1 MQKVQ
6 ELKENWACTGAI
18 QPLTQS
24 LHMSRYCLLMLCI
37 VMGLFSAGC
46 KSDKKTATGAIDFR
60 LNLSNPEVQGAE
72 VNVNGGI
79 AVPVER
85 IQWEWGDGQ
94 MERHHFFPAEHTYAK
109 PGKYKIVV
117 TAFDSKGLTASQSVT
132 VEIK

>member
-1 MQKVQ
+1 MLKVE
-6 ELKENWACTGAI
+6 ELKENWARTGV
-18 QPLTQS
+18 LRTFTQS
-24 LHMSRYCLLMLCI
+24 SHLSRYCLVMLCI
-37 VMGLFSAGC
+37 VMGLFCAGC
-46 KSDKKTATGAIDFR
+46 KSDKKTDSGAIDFR

-94 MERHHFFPAEHTYAK
+94 MERHHFFPVTHTYAQ
-109 PGKYKIVV
+109 PGKYQIIVTV
-117 TAFDSKGLTASQSVT
+117 FDDKERTASQSVT

>member
-6 ELKENWACTGAI
+6 ELKENWACTGVI
-18 QPLTQS
+18 KTLTQS
-24 LHMSRYCLLMLCI
+24 SHLSRYCLVMLCI
-37 VMGLFSAGC
+37 VISVFCAGC

-60 LNLSNPEVQGAE
+60 LNLSNPEVQGRE
-72 VNVNGGI
+72 VNVNGGV

-94 MERHHFFPAEHTYAK
+94 IERHRFFPSEHTYAQ
-109 PGKYKIVV
+109 PGKYKIIV